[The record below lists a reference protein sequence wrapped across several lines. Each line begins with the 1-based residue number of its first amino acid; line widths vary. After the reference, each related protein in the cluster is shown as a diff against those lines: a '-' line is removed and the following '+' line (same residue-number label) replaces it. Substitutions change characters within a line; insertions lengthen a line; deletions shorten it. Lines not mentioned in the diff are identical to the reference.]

1 MANIVKELDGE
12 RKKLMETV
20 SKYLSGNVNPLI
32 NFDVLSTGS
41 NELCVPV
48 VSENGEEGYIVLTF
62 KIPKGSRDGEAYD
75 GYAERDNYHFKLE
88 ENARKAKER
97 ADAKAKKIARD
108 QKLREEKRKQKEA
121 KTAAE

>member
-12 RKKLMETV
+12 RKKLMEMV
-20 SKYLSGNVNPLI
+20 SHFFTEKGYETL
-32 NFDVLSTGS
+32 DTGS
-41 NELCVPV
+41 NEICIPV
-48 VSENGEEGYIVLTF
+48 VSESGEEGYVVLTF

-88 ENARKAKER
+88 ENAKKAKER

>member
-20 SKYLSGNVNPLI
+20 RGFFTEKEYE
-32 NFDVLSTGS
+32 VLDTSS
-41 NELCVPV
+41 NELCIPV

-97 ADAKAKKIARD
+97 AEAKAKKIERD
-108 QKLREEKRKQKEA
+108 KKMREEKKKMKE
-121 KTAAE
+121 KAE